1 MRGQEFMKDAVDDE
15 INRNSNNRYKI
26 KGVGS
31 GVDKQIWISKREIF
45 QYHHIQVPIQEE
57 TE

>member
-1 MRGQEFMKDAVDDE
+1 MKDAVDEE
-15 INRNSNNRYKI
+15 INSNSNNKYKI

>member
-1 MRGQEFMKDAVDDE
+1 MKDAVDEE
-15 INRNSNNRYKI
+15 INSNSNNKYNI

-31 GVDKQIWISKREIF
+31 GVDKQIWISKREIL
-45 QYHHIQVPIQEE
+45 QYHHRQVPIQEE